1 MKFIKLEIK
10 SSSEELDNI
19 LDNMDIISMGFMEEI
34 YHKKPF
40 IEFDLTNGLGIMFGA
55 MYEQDVIR
63 LMSIYVN
70 YEVDFSYEDM
80 TRSVLFGKMPK
91 LSEQELELLKV
102 PEDANQIIS
111 DFARNFLEENL
122 TEDIVLE
129 KIKLNGIDSITSQ
142 DRFVLE
148 NVKVYVKKTII

>member
-1 MKFIKLEIK
+1 MKFIRIEIK

-55 MYEQDVIR
+55 MHEQDVVK

-80 TRSVLFGKMPK
+80 TRGVLFGKMPK
-91 LSEQELELLKV
+91 LSEQELDLLEV
-102 PEDANQIIS
+102 PEDANQIIT

-129 KIKLNGIDSITSQ
+129 KISLNGIGSITPQ
-142 DRFVLE
+142 DKFVLE
-148 NVKVYVKKTII
+148 NVKPYIKKKVV

>member
-19 LDNMDIISMGFMEEI
+19 LDNMDIISMGFMEDI

-40 IEFDLTNGLGIMFGA
+40 VEFDLTNGLGIMFGA
-55 MYEQDVIR
+55 MHEQDVVK

-80 TRSVLFGKMPK
+80 TRSVLFGKIPK
-91 LSEQELELLKV
+91 LNDLELELLEV
-102 PEDANQIIS
+102 PEDANKILA
-111 DFARNFLEENL
+111 DFAQNFLDENL

-129 KIKLNGIDSITSQ
+129 KITLNGIESITPQ
-142 DRFVLE
+142 DKFILD
-148 NVKVYVKKTII
+148 NVKVYVKKIIV

>member
-10 SSSEELDNI
+10 SSSEQLDNI

-55 MYEQDVIR
+55 MHEQDVVR

-80 TRSVLFGKMPK
+80 TRSVLFGKTPK
-91 LSEQELELLKV
+91 LSEQELGLLEV
-102 PEDANQIIS
+102 SEDANQIIS
-111 DFARNFLEENL
+111 DFARIFLEDNL

-129 KIKLNGIDSITSQ
+129 KISLNGIESITPQ
-142 DRFVLE
+142 DKFILE
-148 NVKVYVKKTII
+148 NVEPYIKKTIV